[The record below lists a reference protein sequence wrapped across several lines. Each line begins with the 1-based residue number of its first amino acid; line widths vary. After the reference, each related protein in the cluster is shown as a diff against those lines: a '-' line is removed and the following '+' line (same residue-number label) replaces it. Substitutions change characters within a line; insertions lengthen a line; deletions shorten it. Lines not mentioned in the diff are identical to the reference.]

1 MREAPAL
8 VVIEGLL
15 AAGAA
20 VRAYDPAA
28 AHEAKKLLGDRIT
41 FCEHSYDALVGV
53 DGLVLVTEWN
63 DFRHPDFER
72 MKKLMKRPLV
82 IDGRNIYDPE
92 KMRKLGFEYHSIGRG
107 N

>member
-1 MREAPAL
+1 
-8 VVIEGLL
+8 
-15 AAGAA
+15 
-20 VRAYDPAA
+20 
-28 AHEAKKLLGDRIT
+28 
-41 FCEHSYDALVGV
+41 
-53 DGLVLVTEWN
+53 
-63 DFRHPDFER
+63 